1 MRFLA
6 LALSAVAFCG
16 VAVSSAHAE
25 DAPDAKFKQTGK
37 LNIALAISKTEGK
50 GRIRAEQ
57 DGRENLVVSDQGWVS
72 NGPFQFSDEDLPLNK
87 LNIYQ
92 MGEKS
97 LALSRQ
103 RGLNNDAVM
112 IQNGQPGGSDHTEQ
126 HEASYTDE
134 ELSGGGFSMELES
147 GDVEIAAQYNI
158 GGLRA
163 SSTFGRSH

>member
-6 LALSAVAFCG
+6 RALAAVAICA
-16 VAVSSAHAE
+16 VAVSVAHAE

-37 LNIALAISKTEGK
+37 LNIALALSKTEGK

-57 DGRENLVVSDQGWVS
+57 DGRENLFLSDQGWVS
-72 NGPFQFSDEDLPLNK
+72 GGPFHFSDDDLPLNK
-87 LNIYQ
+87 LNLYQ

-112 IQNGQPGGSDHTEQ
+112 IQNGQPGGSDLTEH
-126 HEASYTDE
+126 HEASYTDD
-134 ELSGGGFSMELES
+134 ELPGGGFSMEFES
-147 GDVEIAAQYNI
+147 GDVEIAAQYNVD
-158 GGLRA
+158 GYRA
-163 SSTFGRSH
+163 SSSFGRSH